1 MRRCLTRTISGGV
14 TVNDVIFH
22 IAQDDLPFGGIGA
35 SGIGHYHGPE
45 GFKSFSHARSIYR
58 QPRWDIA
65 ALSGLKPPYGRA
77 TRRAL
82 GMLLR
87 K

>member
-1 MRRCLTRTISGGV
+1 MLTRTISGGV

-35 SGIGHYHGPE
+35 SGMGHYHGPE
-45 GFKSFSHARSIYR
+45 GFRSFSHARSLYR

-65 ALSGLKPPYGRA
+65 ALSGLKPPYGAA

-82 GMLLR
+82 KMLLR